1 VHLVRDPLPDA
12 AGRTQLKVV
21 CVGNAWRGDDAV
33 GLEVARLLQGSLPPS
48 VELLAREGEPT
59 ALIDAWD
66 GAGALWL
73 VDAVS
78 SGAEAGTIHR
88 LDASERELPAE
99 LFRAS
104 THHVGLAEAVELA
117 RAIGR
122 LPPQV
127 VVYGI
132 EGERFDVGDELTAT
146 VVTAAE
152 RAAEA
157 VREEVVDCTRRRSW
171 TT

>member
-1 VHLVRDPLPDA
+1 VYLVRDPLPDTA
-12 AGRTQLKVV
+12 SRTQLKIV
-21 CVGNAWRGDDAV
+21 CVGNAWRGDDAA
-33 GLEVARLLQGSLPPS
+33 GLEVARRLQGRLPPA

-59 ALIDAWD
+59 ALIETWD
-66 GAGALWL
+66 GADALWL

-132 EGERFDVGDELTAT
+132 EGERFEVGDELTTA
-146 VVTAAE
+146 VVAAAE

-157 VREEVVDCTRRRSW
+157 VRKEVVECMKRR
-171 TT
+171 